1 MYAHC
6 IDKYDLTAQIA
17 ALETAMT
24 RTNSSPRSDNI
35 NIRVTPE
42 TLGLID
48 RAAQATGKTRTA
60 FILDTVRKA
69 AESTVLDQR
78 LFLLDDGQWQNFVAL
93 LDAPPQANERLD
105 ALLAR
110 RPAWEK

>member
-1 MYAHC
+1 MSRA
-6 IDKYDLTAQIA
+6 TA
-17 ALETAMT
+17 T
-24 RTNSSPRSDNI
+24 PKSDNI

-48 RAAQATGKTRTA
+48 RAARVTGKTRTD
-60 FILDTVRKA
+60 FILDTVRQA
-69 AESTVLDQR
+69 AEDAVLDQR
-78 LFLLDDGQWQNFVAL
+78 LFILEPEHWDAFVAA
-93 LDAPPQANERLD
+93 LDAPPKPNKRLA